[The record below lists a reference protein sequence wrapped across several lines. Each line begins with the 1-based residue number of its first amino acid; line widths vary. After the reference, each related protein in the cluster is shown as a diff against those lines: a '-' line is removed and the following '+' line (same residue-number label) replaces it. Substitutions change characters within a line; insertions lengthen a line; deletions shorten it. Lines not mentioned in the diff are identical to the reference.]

1 MTALEEQLTKALR
14 RLSAQYE
21 TAQQRQSGQ
30 VEALRRR
37 VERQSGEN
45 EALRQHV
52 ERQSG
57 ENEALRMRIE
67 RLDGQVTRLAE
78 CYGTLA
84 AILR

>member
-1 MTALEEQLTKALR
+1 MTDLERQLTTALET
-14 RLSAQYE
+14 LSAQYE
-21 TAQQRQSGQ
+21 AEQRQHSAQ

-37 VERQSGEN
+37 VERQDGEN

-57 ENEALRMRIE
+57 EYEALRMRIE
-67 RLDGQVTRLAE
+67 RLDGQVQRLAE

-84 AILR
+84 ATL

>member
-21 TAQQRQSGQ
+21 TEQRRHSGQ
-30 VEALRRR
+30 V
-37 VERQSGEN
+37 

-84 AILR
+84 ATL